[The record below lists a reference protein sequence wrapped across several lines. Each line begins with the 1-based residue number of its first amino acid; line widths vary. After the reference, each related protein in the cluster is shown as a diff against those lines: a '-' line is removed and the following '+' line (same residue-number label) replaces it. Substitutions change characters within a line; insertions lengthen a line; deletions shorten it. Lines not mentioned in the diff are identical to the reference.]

1 MKYFYKKW
9 IKIASIAVLLTLA
22 IFFVFSSRMIPSFG
36 IKIIVNNN
44 VINYLKISDEIYYR
58 QTINNCAPYA
68 VMGVI
73 NVLTGEK
80 KDPELLVKETKWR
93 IMKNMTFPQGVI
105 DLLRKHNIKTKEYSM
120 KLYSNDDKINW
131 LKNKIDNGNPI
142 ILLVKVKNIQ
152 HYFTVIGYDENGF
165 MLYDSLQEKQDEN
178 TMKTKIDRKGY
189 MGNRYYTNDELTGLW
204 NNGGYKIFFR
214 NWAVVCYKTENQKP
228 NAVPKL
234 SFSMTE
240 EEIVAYYQLID
251 SLVDKEPNPTIDLGE
266 VDYETKE
273 RIITERSDKSKYFE
287 NDVEFKFENMT
298 HVWTRTPV
306 KPDGYINFNNYWYRN
321 IDTSH
326 VPEKNFIQYSEDRIN
341 PLKTNP
347 GFIITEYDMP
357 VYIGIYEDGVFV
369 GRKEAGLIKSGTV
382 LKIDY
387 VSNDDYAHVVRIF
400 SFQGSI
406 KLTDIDFIARLRE
419 SVSYK
424 IIDNKLYRF
433 IEGQKIEIEPRHSG
447 YTEEGLKYIRNENNN
462 HLLTSFYFW
471 EKTGDYLFDDEGNL
485 VDIVKYGPDWTGI

>member
-1 MKYFYKKW
+1 MRFCINTLKFLFP
-9 IKIASIAVLLTLA
+9 LLHLA
-22 IFFVFSSRMIPSFG
+22 LLACAGIP
-36 IKIIVNNN
+36 
-44 VINYLKISDEIYYR
+44 
-58 QTINNCAPYA
+58 
-68 VMGVI
+68 
-73 NVLTGEK
+73 
-80 KDPELLVKETKWR
+80 
-93 IMKNMTFPQGVI
+93 
-105 DLLRKHNIKTKEYSM
+105 
-120 KLYSNDDKINW
+120 
-131 LKNKIDNGNPI
+131 
-142 ILLVKVKNIQ
+142 
-152 HYFTVIGYDENGF
+152 
-165 MLYDSLQEKQDEN
+165 
-178 TMKTKIDRKGY
+178 
-189 MGNRYYTNDELTGLW
+189 
-204 NNGGYKIFFR
+204 
-214 NWAVVCYKTENQKP
+214 KP
-228 NAVPKL
+228 NVTPKL